1 MDKKNNKFISFIK
14 KESFYVILFV
24 CLCVVATVAA
34 FTARNANKVTE
45 QQEKG
50 SVAMDINENEKKSTT
65 QMIDAEQVKNTQ
77 SKTNN
82 ESKTNSQS
90 KASNVTVPNSKAVS
104 NNSKVSFINPIADGS
119 IVRQFSDK
127 PIKLQGFEKDTWTTL
142 RGVAIAAKKGT
153 PVKAAADG
161 KVTEVED
168 GDGFLGYYVVLSHP
182 NGMRTIY
189 TNLDPQ
195 VVVKKGS
202 TVKANDVIG
211 KVGDTA
217 RMLKFESYAEHLGF
231 QVVDSKDE
239 QVDPTKLIKFDSQ
252 KSK

>member
-34 FTARNANKVTE
+34 FTARNAKKVTQ

-50 SVAMDINENEKKSTT
+50 SVAMDINENEKKSTN

-77 SKTNN
+77 NKT
-82 ESKTNSQS
+82 SGQS

-104 NNSKVSFINPIADGS
+104 SNSKVAFINPIADGA
-119 IVRQFSDK
+119 IARQFSDK
-127 PIKLQGFEKDTWTTL
+127 PIKLQGFEKDTWATL
-142 RGVAIAAKKGT
+142 KGVAIAAKKGT

-161 KVTEVED
+161 KVTEVAD
-168 GDGFLGYYVVLSHP
+168 GDEFLGYYVVLSHP
-182 NGMRTIY
+182 NGMKTIY

-195 VVVKKGS
+195 ILVKKGS
-202 TVKANDVIG
+202 VVKANDVIG

-231 QVVDSKDE
+231 QMVDSKDE
-239 QVDPTKLIKFDSQ
+239 QVDPAKLIKFNSQ
-252 KSK
+252 QSK